1 MKQTNICRLSGD
13 IINGDGDCSLLAAY
27 RRAYGSG
34 RLTRS
39 KGRRP
44 LALFLQ
50 SQRESGELSQC
61 SKYDDSTITIV
72 RVLLLLATFPPD
84 LSQTHFC

>member
-1 MKQTNICRLSGD
+1 M
-13 IINGDGDCSLLAAY
+13 INGNGECSLLAAY

-34 RLTRS
+34 RLAWS

-50 SQRESGELSQC
+50 SQHEPGELLQC
-61 SKYDDSTITIV
+61 SKYDDSVINIV
-72 RVLLLLATFPPD
+72 QVLLYVIIIILL
-84 LSQTHFC
+84 LCEGHF